1 MIQKKMAGL
10 LAVSDLLSQLGMGQV
25 DIGYL
30 FIGLAAAFLI
40 LLILLIVQIAQSKKL
55 KKRLDRFTLGKDGS
69 SLEEDIAGLYE
80 DNKKMKESAD
90 ENKKDIRVLYRD
102 MESAVQKMG
111 VVKYDAF
118 RQMGGQLSFSIALL
132 NQKNDG
138 FILNCMHGADG
149 CYSYTKEIRNGECSI
164 ELGEEEKKALQ
175 MAMGES

>member
-30 FIGLAAAFLI
+30 FIGLAAVFLV
-40 LLILLIVQIAQSKKL
+40 LLILLIVQIVQYKKL

-80 DNKKMKESAD
+80 DNKKMKASTD
-90 ENKKDIRVLYRD
+90 ENKKDIRVLYKD
-102 MESAVQKMG
+102 MESAVQKLG

-138 FILNCMHGADG
+138 FILNCVHGADG

-164 ELGEEEKKALQ
+164 ELGEEEKKALH